1 MGEADLRA
9 GLWLVTTLIWHF
21 VVLVGSS
28 AILLTGVALFVALVY
43 DPDAAKLEPGSRDF
57 IRVLS
62 VLLVALA
69 FGLVNTLS

>member
-1 MGEADLRA
+1 M
-9 GLWLVTTLIWHF
+9 TTLIWHF
-21 VVLVGSS
+21 VVLVGAS

-43 DPDAAKLEPGSRDF
+43 DPDAAKLEPGSRGLVRAF
-57 IRVLS
+57 S

>member
-1 MGEADLRA
+1 MNDL
-9 GLWLVTTLIWHF
+9 LTLIWYF
-21 VVLVGSS
+21 VVLVGAA

-43 DPDAAKLEPGSRDF
+43 NPEAAKLKPGSRGF

>member
-1 MGEADLRA
+1 M
-9 GLWLVTTLIWHF
+9 TTLIWHF

-57 IRVLS
+57 VRVLS